1 MIAWPSVNQILS
13 VIGLPSLSLFLSA
26 YNSGPALLLMT
37 PAPTALVVKE
47 AALLTPNP
55 LQQVLLLLLKKL
67 WLVFILL
74 SILLAKLSSC

>member
-1 MIAWPSVNQILS
+1 MIAWPSANQILS
-13 VIGLPSLSLFLSA
+13 VISLPSLSLFLSA

-55 LQQVLLLLLKKL
+55 LQQVLLLKKL